1 MPFAF
6 KTRNKFYFILMDN
19 KCYKGRNNKPFDNYI
34 EISFLF
40 FNLLFYYVQM
50 FNLYENL
57 FYFLWKKTFTF

>member
-6 KTRNKFYFILMDN
+6 KTRNKFYDILMDN

-40 FNLLFYYVQM
+40 F
-50 FNLYENL
+50 
-57 FYFLWKKTFTF
+57 